1 MHDPKASGLVKAA
14 ATIKDQQ
21 MLDLSL
27 MSKWFKQNFGENEL
41 KLAGVCIGM
50 ADGVPAYVHHV
61 RMLAEFLNPNLADD
75 AFENL
80 AAAYLY
86 LCAAYYSVD
95 ALHDGQKATAP
106 NSPGY
111 GTPSDVA
118 RLTLACSQRLIG
130 FEKSTNVVDDEN
142 IQKVLSETLAE
153 AARAL
158 EEEHFFRS
166 SDHIVFNSKD
176 EFFHL
181 WARSNPFIFLAD
193 ALSRSANS
201 TLDQVLRRQLENFLY
216 LTQLGDDLTDWREDY
231 ANSNWTPFLRKCR
244 ARIGH
249 TPSIEEL
256 EKAILLNGLWEEELS
271 CVISGLSNIAGELK
285 DPEHN
290 LFRSAITRR
299 VNMAVERLTEFAR
312 IKAGSTTH
320 AEG

>member
-142 IQKVLSETLAE
+142 IQ
-153 AARAL
+153 
-158 EEEHFFRS
+158 
-166 SDHIVFNSKD
+166 KD